1 MEGRKAKESLR
12 RSTKKRFNAKGEV
25 DLDPN
30 DGEDEVGSP
39 RRKKGKGPW
48 EGAILID
55 LGFDELM
62 LDGVS
67 QLWKVVSVR
76 GRSDT

>member
-1 MEGRKAKESLR
+1 MDS
-12 RSTKKRFNAKGEV
+12 
-25 DLDPN
+25 
-30 DGEDEVGSP
+30 DGDEDETGSP

-67 QLWKVVSVR
+67 TSEWYSSR
-76 GRSDT
+76 